1 MGTGNQCRAAVGG
14 RDAVV
19 VERHDESCIAF
30 SAWANPG
37 ADECECGDGEE
48 RANGLH
54 YLRHSTPHPSM
65 STISAD
71 TPCFAR

>member
-1 MGTGNQCRAAVGG
+1 VLVG
-14 RDAVV
+14 AMMKLAPISV
-19 VERHDESCIAF
+19 

-37 ADECECGDGEE
+37 ADEGECGDGEE
-48 RANGLH
+48 RPNGLH
-54 YLRHSTPHPSM
+54 NLRHSTPLPSM